1 MPTSRRR
8 PAQWR
13 HGVLHCIDRALWAV
27 APVVGCRPE
36 QVWRKQVVPAP
47 ELKLLGAPPAGGW
60 AAAGLELHAQLVH
73 HSSGAVVPDA
83 LRGGVRVV
91 AGDQVRF
98 AELAVEHKPHSVAKK
113 RSASLA
119 LLASSNTYTLAFS
132 LYDLR
137 SRSYVSGAPS
147 ARPST
152 SRTPSTRYLPP
163 KRFRRVANPAR
174 RSPSARVVGGDGA
187 GGGHL

>member
-1 MPTSRRR
+1 M
-8 PAQWR
+8 
-13 HGVLHCIDRALWAV
+13 
-27 APVVGCRPE
+27 
-36 QVWRKQVVPAP
+36 VPAP

-91 AGDQVRF
+91 AGEQVRF

-119 LLASSNTYTLAFS
+119 QEQASSNTYTLAFS
-132 LYDLR
+132 LYDVR
-137 SRSYVSGAPS
+137 SRSYVSGAPLGTPFDLKNSFHTIS
-147 ARPST
+147 AAE
-152 SRTPSTRYLPP
+152 
-163 KRFRRVANPAR
+163 KEFRRVANPAR
-174 RSPSARVVGGDGA
+174 PLAERQVSAATEPLTVTYQTRRRRRRRPTRGHSPTASPA
-187 GGGHL
+187 

>member
-1 MPTSRRR
+1 M
-8 PAQWR
+8 A
-13 HGVLHCIDRALWAV
+13 
-27 APVVGCRPE
+27 
-36 QVWRKQVVPAP
+36 KQVVPAP

-83 LRGGVRVV
+83 LRGGVRV

-119 LLASSNTYTLAFS
+119 HEQASSNTYTLAFS
-132 LYDLR
+132 LYDVR
-137 SRSYVSGAPS
+137 SRFTSPVRRS

-152 SRTPSTRYLPP
+152 
-163 KRFRRVANPAR
+163 
-174 RSPSARVVGGDGA
+174 
-187 GGGHL
+187 